1 MATKQP
7 EKNTGALKELD
18 LTQKKFTANGKTYHI
33 RKSMSFD
40 RYRMY
45 EKLQIEVGYGANF
58 KQIYDNVKAAYD
70 LVNKS
75 EFANTA
81 VKLHNILAGIKTIES
96 RQIPA
101 LRICA
106 LFINAEG
113 EDEKVITEEMIDEK
127 IADWEAEGYDIFP
140 FFQLAINSIPDF
152 SLAYKVLSQIHS
164 QTEVKKDQKKR

>member
-106 LFINAEG
+106 LFINADG